1 MNPLQKHFLRRI
13 TALRGA
19 RNLAVQMRTVSATAL
34 RAPCT
39 SSTTITFSK
48 DSSCAYQLKP

>member
-13 TALRGA
+13 TVLRGA
-19 RNLAVQMRTVSATAL
+19 RNLAVQMRTASASAL

-39 SSTTITFSK
+39 SPTPNTFSK